1 MALQIQPACATAEGR
16 AMAAAATADW
26 AVVTVVVAL
35 AMVALQVVVAAMVV
49 EAMVAAKAVVRA
61 FESAHF
67 GATQG

>member
-1 MALQIQPACATAEGR
+1 
-16 AMAAAATADW
+16 MAAAATADW

-61 FESAHF
+61 FESAHV